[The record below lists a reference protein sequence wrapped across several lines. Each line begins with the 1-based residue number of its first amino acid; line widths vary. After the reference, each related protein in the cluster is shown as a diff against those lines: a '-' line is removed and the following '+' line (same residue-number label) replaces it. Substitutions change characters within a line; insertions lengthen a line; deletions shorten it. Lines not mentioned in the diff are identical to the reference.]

1 MPYPDNFN
9 SAAFDARY
17 ATDEAQ
23 EAFDY
28 RKQRTLEAAR
38 NAFKVLPNNPWVREA
53 VIMTAI
59 SNTQRA
65 LREWMGDGVSD
76 KERVAIK
83 SALSWNREGEL
94 GSVEDALSDLFHY
107 YRAQLEDEGVL

>member
-1 MPYPDNFN
+1 
-9 SAAFDARY
+9 
-17 ATDEAQ
+17 
-23 EAFDY
+23 
-28 RKQRTLEAAR
+28 
-38 NAFKVLPNNPWVREA
+38 
-53 VIMTAI
+53 
-59 SNTQRA
+59 
-65 LREWMGDGVSD
+65 MGDGVSD